1 MTETATARRFG
12 VLKKGRYQLALFFA
26 VLGPGFVT
34 AMVDND
40 SGGIL
45 TYSQAGA
52 RWGYLPLWTLLPIT
66 ILLIVTQEMNSRMG
80 AVTGKGLQDLIREE
94 FGVRATFFMMVTLVV
109 TNVTN
114 VMAEFAGIAGSLEL
128 FSVSRYISVP
138 ISALAVWFL
147 VVRGTYRSVEKIF
160 LLASFLYATYIISA
174 ILLKPDW
181 KESLIYSVKPVLM
194 LDTDYIVMLIAMVG
208 TSIAPWMQ
216 FYLQAAVVEKG
227 VTAKEYGASR
237 FEVIVGCIG
246 TSVIAF
252 FIIVACAAAI
262 WANGPRD
269 IDDPATAAM
278 ALKPFGKYA
287 FVLFSA
293 GLFNASL
300 FAASILPLSTAYSVC
315 EAMGFEAGVNKRFR
329 EAPVFY
335 WLYGL
340 LIVIGGGV
348 VLIPG
353 FPLVRMILFSQVLN
367 GILLPVVLIFMIK
380 LINKKELM
388 GEFTNSRFYNWV
400 AWVSVVILIGLT
412 AALAGITARQAW
424 K

>member
-1 MTETATARRFG
+1 M
-12 VLKKGRYQLALFFA
+12 LKRVRYQVALFVS
-26 VLGPGFVT
+26 VLGPGFIT

-52 RWGYLPLWTLLPIT
+52 RWGYLPLWTLIPIT
-66 ILLIVTQEMNSRMG
+66 VLLILTQEMNSRMG

-94 FGVRATFFMMVTLVV
+94 YGLRATFFMMLTLVL

-138 ISALAVWFL
+138 VCALAVWAL
-147 VVRGTYRSVEKIF
+147 VVRGTYGSVEKIF
-160 LLASFLYATYIISA
+160 LVASALYVTYIISA
-174 ILLKPDW
+174 VLLHPNW
-181 KESLIYSVKPVLM
+181 KESLIYSFKPVLM
-194 LDTDYIVMLIAMVG
+194 LKEDYIVMLVGMVG
-208 TSIAPWMQ
+208 TSVAPWMQ

-227 VTAKEYGASR
+227 VTAREYRASR
-237 FEVIVGCIG
+237 IEVIVGCIG

-262 WANGPRD
+262 WANGPRN
-269 IDDPATAAM
+269 IDDTATAAL
-278 ALKPFGKYA
+278 ALKPFGSYA
-287 FVLFSA
+287 FVLFAA

-315 EAMGFEAGVNKRFR
+315 EGLGFEAGVNRRFK

-335 WLYGL
+335 WLYTL
-340 LIVIGGGV
+340 LIVIGAGV
-348 VLIPG
+348 VLVPG

-367 GILLPVVLIFMIK
+367 GVLLPVVLIFMVR

-388 GEFTNSRFYNWV
+388 GEWTNSRFYNIVTWAAV
-400 AWVSVVILIGLT
+400 AVLIVLTVV
-412 AALAGITARQAW
+412 LAFITVRGSS
-424 K
+424 

>member
-1 MTETATARRFG
+1 MPVILKRF
-12 VLKKGRYQLALFFA
+12 RYQIALFIA

-40 SGGIL
+40 AGGIL

-52 RWGYLPLWTLLPIT
+52 KYGYLPLWTLIPIT
-66 ILLIVTQEMNSRMG
+66 VLLIVTQEMNSRMG

-94 FGVRATFFMMVTLVV
+94 FGLRATFFMMSTLVV
-109 TNVTN
+109 TNLTN

-128 FSVSRYISVP
+128 FSIPRWVSVP
-138 ISALAVWFL
+138 ICGVAVWL
-147 VVRGTYRSVEKIF
+147 LIVRGTYASVEKIF
-160 LLASFLYATYIISA
+160 LLASGLYVTYIISA
-174 ILLKPDW
+174 ILLKPNW
-181 KESLIYSVKPVLM
+181 QESLIYSFKPVLM
-194 LDTDYIVMLIAMVG
+194 LNSGYIVMLIGMVG

-227 VTAKEYGASR
+227 VTEKEYRASR
-237 FEVIVGCIG
+237 IEVIVGCIG

-269 IDDPATAAM
+269 IDDPATAAQ
-278 ALKPFGKYA
+278 ALKPFGRYA
-287 FVLFSA
+287 FLLFSA
-293 GLFNASL
+293 GLLNASV

-315 EAMGFEAGVNKRFR
+315 EGMGFEAGVNKSFR

-335 WLYGL
+335 WLYTL

-353 FPLVRMILFSQVLN
+353 FPLVQMILFSQVLN

-380 LINKKELM
+380 LVNRKDLM
-388 GEFTNSRFYNWV
+388 GKWTNSRFYNWV
-400 AWVSVVILIGLT
+400 SWISVVIIVGLT
-412 AALAGITARQAW
+412 LALAGITIRQTW
-424 K
+424 G